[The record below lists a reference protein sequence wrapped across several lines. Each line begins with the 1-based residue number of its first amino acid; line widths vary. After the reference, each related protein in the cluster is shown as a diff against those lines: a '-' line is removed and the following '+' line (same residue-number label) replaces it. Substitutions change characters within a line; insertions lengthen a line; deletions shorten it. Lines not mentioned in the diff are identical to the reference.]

1 MSQENVD
8 VYFAAKDRLAAG
20 DHDGF
25 ARLLHRDVVATVT
38 NFPEP
43 GPFVGR
49 DALVAQLERLGIEF
63 DGQRYADVDIIADR
77 DDWIVLTYRWLVRG
91 SRSGVG
97 VDADIAVAFR
107 VKDRQL
113 VEVHWRESR
122 DEALEA
128 AGLGEQASAQ
138 PEVELVRSVVWDGV
152 DAVPLVQDDAAWARW
167 IAGVEKIFE
176 PDCAFAWIAPG
187 QRVDVTGLDAFRR
200 FLLDWFKPWDSVYA
214 DIEQILPVDDK
225 VVMVV
230 RHHGRMGGDRH
241 DAEIEQI
248 FAGVYH
254 VRDGKVPQV
263 EFYTNRAA
271 ALEAARMRQPTPDVT

>member
-8 VYFAAKDRLAAG
+8 VYFAAKDRLAVG

-25 ARLLHRDVVATVT
+25 ARLLHRDVIATVA

-43 GPFVGR
+43 GPFLGR
-49 DALVAQLERLGIEF
+49 DALVAQLEGLAIEF

-77 DDWIVLTYRWLVRG
+77 DNWIVLTYRWSVRG

-97 VDADIAVAFR
+97 VDADVAVAFR

-113 VEVHWRESR
+113 IEVHWRESR
-122 DEALEA
+122 DEGLAA
-128 AGLGEQASAQ
+128 AGLGEQAMAREDV
-138 PEVELVRSVVWDGV
+138 EVVRRVVWDGV
-152 DAVPLVQDDAAWARW
+152 DAVALVQDDAAWARW
-167 IAGVEKIFE
+167 SASVEKIFE

-200 FLLDWFKPWDSVYA
+200 FCLDWFEPWDSVYA
-214 DIEQILPVDDK
+214 DIEQIFPAGDK
-225 VVMVV
+225 VVMVT
-230 RHHGRMGGDRH
+230 RHHGRMGGDQH

-248 FAGVYH
+248 FAGVYR

-263 EFYTNRAA
+263 EFYTNRAK
-271 ALEAARMRQPTPDVT
+271 ALEAAGLSE